1 MSARVEWESA
11 AQEPCFSVFLSN
23 LSSHLIY
30 SNLSMYNNGG
40 LEQFKV
46 ECEAAEQEE
55 PKDEITAHPDNFTR
69 SKSKL
74 KKEKKN

>member
-1 MSARVEWESA
+1 
-11 AQEPCFSVFLSN
+11 
-23 LSSHLIY
+23 
-30 SNLSMYNNGG
+30 MYNNGG

-74 KKEKKN
+74 KKEKKTEWLKSTFENAIISVIALVVTENEK